1 MEFQRNKKYFAELKE
16 ESKDM
21 WVAQN
26 PLFISGNKGLF
37 PYFDTN
43 NKHGLFSK
51 NHKGLILKDIKEN
64 KKCQIKTKH
73 GVIDLKDLL

>member
-1 MEFQRNKKYFAELKE
+1 MVFKRNKKYFAELKE

-21 WVAQN
+21 WIAQH

-43 NKHGLFSK
+43 NRHGIFSTH
-51 NHKGLILKDIKEN
+51 HKGLISKNIKEN
-64 KKCQIKTKH
+64 KWDI
-73 GVIDLKDLL
+73 